1 LLKAIAD
8 INALE
13 ALCDLDVLDLV
24 SVLSQP
30 GLVEV
35 LAVAAELAQD
45 LFMRSSHED

>member
-30 GLVEV
+30 GLVKS
-35 LAVAAELAQD
+35 LLS
-45 LFMRSSHED
+45 LRNWRKIYS